1 MTLLFCA
8 HCCDLVNLR
17 RGDWRHCSCGNA
29 SGVLGTRN
37 GGDTHPQIVG
47 GRLVHIDAGE
57 LVEVLAL
64 VVSGNARILLTISD
78 PAIDFPEIDFYQEP
92 VLEAE
97 EIKDPDIELVGVGG
111 EYEL

>member
-17 RGDWRHCSCGNA
+17 RGDWRHCSCGSA

-78 PAIDFPEIDFYQEP
+78 PAIDYQEP
-92 VLEAE
+92 VLEAK
-97 EIKDPDIELVGVGG
+97 EIKDPDIELFDVWG
-111 EYEL
+111 EYGL